1 VNIIFSLNN
10 TAMVKYFHFHNTNIG
25 SGRHLDKPLKS
36 FQCNHMKQ
44 NGQRCMKR
52 CLIGLRKC
60 WIHLQSEHCVRIRD
74 AGPLGQ
80 GLFASDGTDGNELV
94 FRTGDSPSSPD
105 LFPQSD

>member
-1 VNIIFSLNN
+1 
-10 TAMVKYFHFHNTNIG
+10 MVKYFHFHNTNIG
-25 SGRHLDKPLKS
+25 SERHLDKSLKS